1 MRKYRLVADQL
12 LEEITHGKYKD
23 ELRLPIEEDLITEY
37 SVSRNT
43 LRNAVD
49 VLVDK
54 SILYR
59 VQGSGIYIRKPI
71 YPDTITINSI
81 RGFKEEFKNK
91 KIQSKMIKLEQ
102 LKADEEISRSLQCEI
117 GTPVYFVN
125 RIRYVENEPF
135 SIEYSYFNKNIIPY
149 LGKEIAEASIY
160 NYIEHDLKLSIG
172 FADKYIYVE
181 KLSKL
186 DSEYLQLKEEDPSMV
201 TEETVFLSN
210 GKVFNHSKVIHNYK
224 YAKFFALAKNW

>member
-1 MRKYRLVADQL
+1 MKYRQVADQIL
-12 LEEITHGKYKD
+12 REITHGIYKN
-23 ELRLPIEEDLITEY
+23 ELRLPTEEDLITEY
-37 SVSRNT
+37 KVSRNT
-43 LRNAVD
+43 LRNAID
-49 VLVDK
+49 ILVDK

-81 RGFKEEFKNK
+81 KGFKEEFKNK
-91 KIQSKMIKLEQ
+91 KIHSKVINLEQ
-102 LKADEEISRSLQCEI
+102 LEADAEISLGLQCEI

-125 RIRYVENEPF
+125 RIRYVEDEPF

-149 LGKEIAEASIY
+149 LGKEIAEKSIY
-160 NYIEHDLKLSIG
+160 NYIENDLNLAIG
-172 FADKYIYVE
+172 FADKYISVE
-181 KLSKL
+181 KLSKVNS
-186 DSEYLQLKEEDPSMV
+186 DHLQLNEADPSMV
-201 TEETVFLSN
+201 VEETVFLSN

>member
-1 MRKYRLVADQL
+1 MRKYRLVADLL
-12 LEEITHGKYKD
+12 LEEITHGKYKN
-23 ELRLPIEEDLITEY
+23 ELRLPTEEDLIVAY
-37 SVSRNT
+37 NVSKST

-81 RGFKEEFKNK
+81 KGFKEEFKNK
-91 KIQSKMIKLEQ
+91 KIHSKIIKLEQ
-102 LKADEEISRSLQCEI
+102 LEADAEISLGLQCEI

-125 RIRYVENEPF
+125 RIRYVEDEPF

-149 LGKEIAEASIY
+149 LGKEIVEKSIY
-160 NYIEHDLKLSIG
+160 SYIENDLNLSIG
-172 FADKYIYVE
+172 FADKYISVE
-181 KLSKL
+181 KLSKINS
-186 DSEYLQLKEEDPSMV
+186 DHLQLNEADPTMV
-201 TEETVFLSN
+201 TEETFFLSN
-210 GKVFNHSKVIHNYK
+210 GKVFNHSKVFHNYK

>member
-12 LEEITHGKYKD
+12 LEEIKHGKYKN
-23 ELRLPIEEDLITEY
+23 ELRLPTEEDLIVAY
-37 SVSRNT
+37 NVSKST
-43 LRNAVD
+43 LRNAID

-81 RGFKEEFKNK
+81 KGFKEEFKNK
-91 KIQSKMIKLEQ
+91 KIHSKIIKLEQ
-102 LKADEEISRSLQCEI
+102 LEADAEISLGLQCEI

-125 RIRYVENEPF
+125 RIRYVEDEPF

-149 LGKEIAEASIY
+149 LGKEIAEKSIY
-160 NYIEHDLKLSIG
+160 SYIENDLNLSIG
-172 FADKYIYVE
+172 FADKYISVE
-181 KLSKL
+181 KLSKI
-186 DSEYLQLKEEDPSMV
+186 DSDHLQLNESDPSMV

-224 YAKFFALAKNW
+224 YAKFFALAKNR